1 MMSVTYYAI
10 IIFSGVATLGPTGP
24 LALPSSRASTH
35 NSCTIAIVV
44 LTYFSYLYSV
54 IVHWSIKHI
63 RALIKLSI
71 LSSTKRRNI
80 ANISTTKNIFNID
93 R

>member
-1 MMSVTYYAI
+1 MSVTYYAI

-35 NSCTIAIVV
+35 NSCTIAMVV
-44 LTYFSYLYSV
+44 LTYLYSV

>member
-10 IIFSGVATLGPTGP
+10 IIFNGVATLGPTGP
-24 LALPSSRASTH
+24 LALPSSHASTH

-44 LTYFSYLYSV
+44 LTYLYLV
-54 IVHWSIKHI
+54 VLMITGASI
-63 RALIKLSI
+63 
-71 LSSTKRRNI
+71 NI
-80 ANISTTKNIFNID
+80 ANISATKNIFNID